1 MRAKE
6 FVEKLDHPRIVQAI
20 REQEARSSG
29 QIRIYVQRGEL
40 EDDPLPAAQKKFHD
54 LGMHQTD
61 RRNAV
66 LIFIA
71 PRAHKFAVIGDEGIH
86 QKCGSALWQKVVGK
100 MRDHF
105 RGEQFS
111 EAIVGAIRDI
121 GAVLAEHFP
130 GKGGG
135 PNELPDEIVES

>member
-1 MRAKE
+1 MRAKD
-6 FVEKLDHPRIVQAI
+6 FVGKLDHKRIVQTI
-20 REQEARSSG
+20 REEEARTSG

-40 EDDPLPAAQKKFHD
+40 EDDPLQAAQKKFHD

-61 RRNAV
+61 QGNAV

-71 PRAHKFAVIGDEGIH
+71 PRAHKFAVIGDEAIH
-86 QKCGSALWQKVVGK
+86 QKCGPALWQKVVEK

-105 RGEQFS
+105 RGEYFS
-111 EAIVGAIRDI
+111 EAMVGAIRDI

-130 GKGGG
+130 RTSAG